1 MLSRRALL
9 AGGVAALAAPPVH
22 SQTQN
27 SADSAGA
34 TPTILRLDRRTID
47 VNGRAASVYGIRQ
60 PNGTFGLTT
69 EVGKRFRVRV
79 ENRIDEPSLIH
90 WHGLTPPWRQ
100 DGVPGI
106 SGPPIPAG
114 GSADYD
120 FPLRFGGTFWMHS
133 HQGLQEQGL
142 MTAPL
147 IIHDERDRA
156 DQQEVVV
163 MLADF
168 SFTPAK
174 QIFEN
179 LKASGSMGA
188 MAKPAGG
195 ATSSM
200 SKMSDMKMQGV
211 VKGAGAMAS
220 TSSMKM
226 AAGPSGPDLNDVKY
240 DAFLA
245 NFRTLADPEI
255 VKVEPGGQV
264 LLRIINGSSMS
275 AFHVGLGELD
285 GELIA
290 VDGFAVEPIQG
301 RSFPVAVAQRLDI
314 RVSLPSG
321 AGAYPVLAK
330 VEGERNRTGVIMVAA
345 DAPVSRIPDV
355 ANMPSPALTLDLERS
370 LRAEKPLAPR
380 KADRLHTLNLT
391 GEMAGYI
398 WSINGVAWRP
408 DVPPLPVAEGERVEL
423 VFVNQTPMPHPM
435 HLHGHEFQVVE
446 IDGERFSGAVRD
458 TVLVTPGRRVVVA
471 FDADNPGWWA
481 LHCHLLYHLDAGM
494 FTTIKYV

>member
-9 AGGVAALAAPPVH
+9 GGGVAALATPPILARA
-22 SQTQN
+22 QT
-27 SADSAGA
+27 STDSAGA
-34 TPTILRLDRRTID
+34 APTILRLERRDIE
-47 VNGRAASVYGIRQ
+47 VNGKTASVYGIRQ
-60 PNGTFGLTT
+60 PNGTFGITT
-69 EVGKRFRVRV
+69 EVGKPFRVRV
-79 ENRIDEPSLIH
+79 ENGIGEPSLIH

-114 GSADYD
+114 GAADYD

-142 MTAPL
+142 MAAPL
-147 IIHDERDRA
+147 IIHDERDRPDEQA
-156 DQQEVVV
+156 VVV

-168 SFTPAK
+168 SFTPAE

-179 LKASGSMGA
+179 LKKSGSMAG
-188 MAKPAGG
+188 MAKP
-195 ATSSM
+195 T
-200 SKMSDMKMQGV
+200 D
-211 VKGAGAMAS
+211 AMAS
-220 TSSMKM
+220 MSSMKK
-226 AAGPSGPDLNDVKY
+226 AAPTSTGQSGPDLNDVKY

-245 NFRTLADPEI
+245 NDRTLADPEI
-255 VKVEPGGQV
+255 VKVEPGGRV
-264 LLRIINGSSMS
+264 LLRIINSSSMS

-290 VDGFAVEPIQG
+290 VDGFAIAPIRG
-301 RSFPVAVAQRLDI
+301 RNFPAAVAQRLDI
-314 RVSLPSG
+314 RLELPPGS
-321 AGAYPVLAK
+321 GAYPVLAQL
-330 VEGERNRTGVIMVAA
+330 EGEREQTGIILVAGG
-345 DAPVSRIPDV
+345 APVSRIPG
-355 ANMPSPALTLDLERS
+355 AAEAPSPALTLDLERT
-370 LRAEKPLAPR
+370 LRAEKPLTDR
-380 KADRLHTLNLT
+380 KADRVHTLNLT

-398 WSINGVAWRP
+398 WSINNVAWNK
-408 DVPPLPVAEGERVEL
+408 DVPPLAVAEGERVEL

-446 IDGERFSGAVRD
+446 IDGDRFPGAVRD
-458 TVLVTPGRRVVVA
+458 TILVTPGRRVVVA
-471 FDADNPGWWA
+471 FDANNPGWWA